1 MELETQH
8 PAPIL
13 AAADGE
19 TGALSLA
26 WGSRSHLLWYRE
38 GQRGEL
44 LAQGHPARSFH
55 RGQT

>member
-1 MELETQH
+1 MELETSI

-26 WGSRSHLLWYRE
+26 RGSLSHLLWYRE
-38 GQRGEL
+38 AQRG
-44 LAQGHPARSFH
+44 
-55 RGQT
+55 